1 MDENVLEKYLGTIDA
16 RFAPVVTVLDAVVR
30 RAAPG
35 LAAKISYGILMYG
48 LHGDYRNWV
57 CAVSAT
63 KKVVT
68 LRFLWG
74 TMLEDKAKLLRY
86 GSTTIGNLDYASAD
100 AIDVAVVEAYVR
112 EAVAKYD
119 VFKVS
124 TAKG

>member
-1 MDENVLEKYLGTIDA
+1 MDESILEKYLATIDA
-16 RFAPVVTVLDAVVR
+16 RFAPVVSVLDGIVR
-30 RAAPG
+30 RAEPG

-48 LHGDYRNWV
+48 LQGDYRNWV

-63 KKVVT
+63 RKVVT

-74 TMLEDKAKLLRY
+74 TMLEDSAKLLRY
-86 GSTTIGNLDYASAD
+86 GSTTIGNLDYASAE
-100 AIDVAVVEAYVR
+100 AIDVAVVESYVR

-119 VFKVS
+119 LFKAS